1 MLQKDPKMRLGSGER
16 DAQEV
21 KEHPFFS
28 SIDWNKLEQ
37 GLLPVPM
44 VEQRGEMNGRCRSCE
59 TNLP

>member
-1 MLQKDPKMRLGSGER
+1 MRLGSGER

-44 VEQRGEMNGRCRSCE
+44 VE
-59 TNLP
+59 